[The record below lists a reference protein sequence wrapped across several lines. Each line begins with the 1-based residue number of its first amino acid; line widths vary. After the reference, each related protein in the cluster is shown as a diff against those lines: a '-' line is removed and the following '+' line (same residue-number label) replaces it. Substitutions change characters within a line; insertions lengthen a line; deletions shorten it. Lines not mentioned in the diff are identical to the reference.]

1 MHTTS
6 HHISRTVAAT
16 LAIGAVLAPAAA
28 AQQDLRSPDTR
39 DAAERA
45 ERVQDLRMPDTRDAA
60 ERPQHVQDLR
70 MPDTQDSA
78 VGRGLENAPVVEF
91 VDAPRADG
99 FDWTDAVVG
108 AAGGFGILLI
118 GTGAAM
124 ATVRIRRHPVGARS

>member
-6 HHISRTVAAT
+6 HHIARTVAAT

-45 ERVQDLRMPDTRDAA
+45 QRT
-60 ERPQHVQDLR
+60 QDLR

-78 VGRGLENAPVVEF
+78 TGRGLENAPVVEF
-91 VDAPRADG
+91 VDVPEADG
-99 FDWTDAVVG
+99 FDVSDAALGAATGVG
-108 AAGGFGILLI
+108 LLLIAAGG
-118 GTGAAM
+118 AA
-124 ATVRIRRHPVGARS
+124 ATVKVRRRPVGPRY